1 MLLELEL
8 LLQRQGADGSFDTA
22 SLAPTTAGISLMA
35 TQSAS
40 ADREPGSR
48 STGTGIKTT
57 RRTGVREANGTRAA
71 NGPCAAAADIPEVW
85 CSDAH
90 RWQAREITLQKAPS
104 FERRKEALTV
114 RVMRALQVTASPQ

>member
-1 MLLELEL
+1 MV
-8 LLQRQGADGSFDTA
+8 
-22 SLAPTTAGISLMA
+22 

-40 ADREPGSR
+40 ADREPRSR
-48 STGTGIKTT
+48 STGTGIIRPGKTI